1 MSGTREVSDDTGES
15 EGAGEGPRPF
25 GLPPPEA
32 FPPGDGC
39 SYFLWHSS
47 HFTGPFFSF

>member
-1 MSGTREVSDDTGES
+1 MCRGRKKKRGE
-15 EGAGEGPRPF
+15 EEPRPF
-25 GLPPPEA
+25 SLPLPEALPP
-32 FPPGDGC
+32 GGGR